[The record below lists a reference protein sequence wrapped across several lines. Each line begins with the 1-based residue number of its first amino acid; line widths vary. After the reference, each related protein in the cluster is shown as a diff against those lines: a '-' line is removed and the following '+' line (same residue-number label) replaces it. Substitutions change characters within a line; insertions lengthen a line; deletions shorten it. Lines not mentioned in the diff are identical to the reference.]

1 MDQNLE
7 ILKSLVDEGRVIH
20 GCHGGIGYDVAL
32 IEMKDDHVECWEE
45 MLGDFNVPFEDFDGC
60 RSEYSV
66 ENEIWH
72 AFIEKLK
79 AMEERADG
87 RLMSCAR
94 CGHHWF
100 CRVEKPKKCPVCQ
113 ARLLEEIGQVKE

>member
-1 MDQNLE
+1 MEQNFE

-20 GCHGGIGYDVAL
+20 GCHGGIGYDIAL

-45 MLGDFNVPFEDFDGC
+45 MIGDFSILLEDFDGC
-60 RSEYSV
+60 QSEYSI

-100 CRVEKPKKCPVCQ
+100 TRVSSPKKCPVCQ
-113 ARLLEEIGQVKE
+113 ARLGQVE